1 MKNRKNVISLL
12 ILTILIALLAVTH
25 LVPVLA
31 QPGDANDPLVTR
43 RYVDDRITQLS
54 QEVTQLRNM
63 LSGMTVGAGGTF
75 TLSERDL
82 LFAEVM
88 AYFETVYGDMLRAAA
103 AGAGEAGAVVPFETV
118 NVPAGRTLVAD
129 AGVEMILRSGH
140 ATAVSGPD
148 GMVNVT
154 AGTDITNGT
163 RIPTNNLLLVPRSD
177 GRGMYFVTEGW
188 LMIKGSYEIRD

>member
-12 ILTILIALLAVTH
+12 VLTILIALLAVTH
-25 LVPVLA
+25 LVPVIA

-43 RYVDDRITQLS
+43 RYVDDRIAQLS

-63 LSGMTVGAGGTF
+63 LSNATVGTGGTF

-88 AYFETVYGDMLRAAA
+88 AYFENVYGDMLRTAA
-103 AGAGEAGAVVPFETV
+103 AGEAGAVVPFEII
-118 NVPAGRTLVAD
+118 NIPAGRTLVAD

-154 AGTDITNGT
+154 AGTDVTHGT

-177 GRGMYFVTEGW
+177 GRGMHFVTEGW
-188 LMIKGSYEIRD
+188 IMIKGSYEIQD